1 MDKLTISKR
10 GWLLLIAGFLLIWFS
25 SLEYLKLVNPD
36 EGRYAEIP
44 REMVTSGDWVTPRL
58 NGLKYFEKPAL
69 QYWATATAFE
79 MFGEHQWT
87 ARLWSAL
94 MGLLGIASVV
104 FCGWHLFGRDAGN
117 YAGLALGSSLLYVG
131 AAHFNSLDMGVT
143 ALMTVNLCAF
153 LLAQR
158 DGASELEIRN
168 WMWLAW
174 AAAALAMLSKGL
186 QAIVLPGAVL
196 VLYTI
201 IERDFA
207 LWRKLHPLSGLAI
220 FLLIAAPWFIA
231 VSMANPEFPH
241 FFFIHEHFERFLTKV
256 HGRFKP
262 WWWFIPILLLGIIPW
277 AILMFEGLLAA
288 WQRQPDKRFQPQR
301 FLLMWAVF
309 IFVFFSVSDS
319 KLPPYILPVFPA
331 LALLLGTRL
340 TQLSAARFRGGVLPM
355 LLVAV
360 AGLIAAANS
369 ERFANEEVLP
379 ELYRNYAPWIYA
391 ASALLAAGIIAAL
404 LADRRGRREHA
415 VVLLASGG
423 LGFVQLI
430 SAGYE
435 SLTPA
440 ASSYHLVEKA
450 RPELVLEDLDQPG
463 VPLYSV
469 GFYDQ
474 TLPFYLKRTVT
485 LVDFQ
490 GELDFGIRLE
500 PQKYVPTVAEF
511 EARWRAGNKALAIMQ
526 PARYREFAAAGLPM
540 RVIAEDTRRVLVAK
554 PAVQSPPK
562 P

>member
-1 MDKLTISKR
+1 
-10 GWLLLIAGFLLIWFS
+10 
-25 SLEYLKLVNPD
+25 VNPD

-44 REMVTSGDWVTPRL
+44 REMVASGDWVTPRL

-79 MFGEHQWT
+79 VFGEHQWT

-158 DGASELEIRN
+158 DGASELETRN

-174 AAAALAMLSKGL
+174 AAAALALLSKGL

-207 LWRKLHPLSGLAI
+207 LWRKLHLFSGLAI
-220 FLLIAAPWFIA
+220 FVLIAAPWFIA
-231 VSMANPEFPH
+231 VSLANPEFPH

-277 AILMFEGLLAA
+277 AILIFDGLLAA

-309 IFVFFSVSDS
+309 IFAFFSASDS

-331 LALLLGTRL
+331 LALLLGARL
-340 TQLSAARFRGGVLPM
+340 TQLSQLRFRLQVLPM
-355 LLVAV
+355 LLLAA
-360 AGLIAAANS
+360 AGLAAAANS

-379 ELYRNYAPWIYA
+379 ALYQNYAPWIYA

-404 LADRRGRREHA
+404 LADRRGRRELA
-415 VVLLASGG
+415 VVLLAAGG
-423 LGFVQLI
+423 LAFVQLI

-440 ASSYHLVEKA
+440 ASSYHLVEKV
-450 RPELVLEDLDQPG
+450 RPELLLEDLDQAA

-474 TLPFYLKRTVT
+474 SLPFYLKRTVT

-500 PQKYVPTVAEF
+500 PQKYVATVAEF
-511 EARWRAGNKALAIMQ
+511 EARWRADNKALAIMQ

-540 RVIAEDTRRVLVAK
+540 RVIAQDTRRVLVAK
-554 PAVQSPPK
+554 PAANLVDNPAPAQAAAK